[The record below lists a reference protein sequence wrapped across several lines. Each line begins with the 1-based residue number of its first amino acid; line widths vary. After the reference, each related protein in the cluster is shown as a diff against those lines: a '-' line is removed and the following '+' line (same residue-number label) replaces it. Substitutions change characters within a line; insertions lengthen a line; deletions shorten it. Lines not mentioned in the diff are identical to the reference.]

1 MEEKEAWIEQH
12 EKEESE
18 YLGKVELDF
27 SRQEKALQEALLVIS
42 RKEEENFL
50 LKEEI
55 SQLKESQANSK

>member
-1 MEEKEAWIEQH
+1 MEEKDVWIEQH

-18 YLGKVELDF
+18 YLGKVEMDF

-42 RKEEENFL
+42 KKEEENFL